1 MEPLFVADKI
11 IDQWFTGS
19 GIWSPI
25 RPDIGNFLDLDWITF
40 SLQLDLEPDY
50 PNEINCDHR
59 KNLKWINS
67 FMKKKY
73 TISKWHWLKFI
84 FLYSL
89 GSMQY
94 SLPPVLSLEGKNPY
108 SRDQRWARIRTGS
121 DWIRTEANFGRIRTG
136 SDCNY
141 LKICGPGLDRTE
153 KICCFDVIILNQ
165 RWRTCGPQK
174 NFVHPAKHFRRYF
187 SLLFVSVDDQF
198 FSFLT
203 GFIVCLRSCVA
214 HLLSGNWQSGPR

>member
-1 MEPLFVADKI
+1 LAWGLFAFFPELQELPINNILIITSAFDISYMEPLFVADKI

-73 TISKWHWLKFI
+73 TISK
-84 FLYSL
+84 
-89 GSMQY
+89 
-94 SLPPVLSLEGKNPY
+94 
-108 SRDQRWARIRTGS
+108 
-121 DWIRTEANFGRIRTG
+121 
-136 SDCNY
+136 
-141 LKICGPGLDRTE
+141 
-153 KICCFDVIILNQ
+153 
-165 RWRTCGPQK
+165 
-174 NFVHPAKHFRRYF
+174 
-187 SLLFVSVDDQF
+187 
-198 FSFLT
+198 
-203 GFIVCLRSCVA
+203 
-214 HLLSGNWQSGPR
+214 